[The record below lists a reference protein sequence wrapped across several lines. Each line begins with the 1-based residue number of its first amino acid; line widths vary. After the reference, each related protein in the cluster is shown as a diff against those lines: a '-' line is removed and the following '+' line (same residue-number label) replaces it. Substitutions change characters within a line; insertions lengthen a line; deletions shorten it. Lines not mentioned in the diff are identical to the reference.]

1 MISISLFVG
10 FSNLNS
16 IFLGIRDNSC
26 VLSWNTK
33 LKPSLKF
40 KVKAESRNLS
50 FLKLASLRQLSNL
63 CIYKYKQ
70 NYICKAG
77 TFQTLIA
84 VTSMTSPHFLT
95 FTLNLPHS
103 SFSLELKVD
112 MWRCHFLSPDFVILQ
127 SSPTWALFFFNSSLA
142 LLQLKFSNT
151 FENIVQNDVQ
161 SFLVISIFWKR
172 FLEWGTDCSA
182 KNSETLDCK

>member
-16 IFLGIRDNSC
+16 IFPGICDNSC
-26 VLSWNTK
+26 VLSWNTNM
-33 LKPSLKF
+33 KPSLKV

-50 FLKLASLRQLSNL
+50 FLKLASLRQLTNL

-84 VTSMTSPHFLT
+84 VTSMTSPAPCHIST

-127 SSPTWALFFFNSSLA
+127 SSPTWVSFFSNSSLV

-151 FENIVQNDVQ
+151 FENIVENGKCNL
-161 SFLVISIFWKR
+161 FL
-172 FLEWGTDCSA
+172 
-182 KNSETLDCK
+182 